1 MKKALISTPA
11 VGVLLCCFAFAPP
24 ALAEEGAAGQ
34 AKPAEEVA
42 PAEPAKPVEVPE
54 TTEVQG
60 KVPDDLGGR
69 WFTVSHVKLP
79 SGHVTSV
86 GRMWEIRRGPDHLE
100 LVLRRVQMPEDLT
113 LKLQQASA
121 DGKLWDASAEE
132 LKALRDNWDKLTPG
146 QGQYESIENKLFGS
160 DAYPKEFTV
169 DETSKGSNFA
179 IVVREG
185 YAGSQALH
193 STYSVY
199 AVRDRQPDR
208 LLGTFVMSSI
218 AAAPLP
224 IPITLKGD
232 FVSYRLSGGDAGGG
246 GSLLERIF
254 GMFSGCGR

>member
-1 MKKALISTPA
+1 MKKTLVSTRA
-11 VGVLLCCFAFAPP
+11 VGVLLCCLAFAPP
-24 ALAEEGAAGQ
+24 ALAQEGADGQ
-34 AKPAEEVA
+34 AKPAEGAA

-60 KVPDDLGGR
+60 KVPDDIAGR
-69 WFTVSHVKLP
+69 WFTISHVKLP

-86 GRMWEIRRGPDHLE
+86 GRMWEIRRGPQHLE
-100 LVLRRVQMPEDLT
+100 VVVRRVQMPEDLT
-113 LKLQQASA
+113 LKMQQASTE
-121 DGKLWDASAEE
+121 GKPWDASAEE
-132 LKALRDNWDKLTPG
+132 LKALRDDWDKLAPG
-146 QGQYESIENKLFGS
+146 QGQYDSIENKLLGS

-169 DETSKGSNFA
+169 DETSKGSDFA

-185 YAGSQALH
+185 FAASQALH

-199 AVRDRQPDR
+199 AVRSREPEK

-232 FVSYRLSGGDAGGG
+232 FVSYRVSGGGGAGG